1 MRDEIDNY
9 LKKVDRY
16 LKPIVKSER
25 EDIIL
30 EIKSE
35 IFELESSGNT
45 HEAIIARLGNPK
57 TLAKAYI
64 EEELS
69 KNNNK
74 VISNILPLIAYV
86 LIVGFGGV
94 FVLPFTVIS
103 GVTFFISGIICP
115 VAGIVKFVAYLMGID
130 IQNIEFTIGSYSANA
145 IELLPISFIMGAL
158 LIGASYLMWKITF
171 SRVKYMMRK

>member
-1 MRDEIDNY
+1 MRDEIDIY
-9 LKKVDRY
+9 LQKVDRY

-57 TLAKAYI
+57 ILAKAYI

-69 KNNNK
+69 KNSNK

-103 GVTFFISGIICP
+103 GVTFFT
-115 VAGIVKFVAYLMGID
+115 L
-130 IQNIEFTIGSYSANA
+130 
-145 IELLPISFIMGAL
+145 
-158 LIGASYLMWKITF
+158 
-171 SRVKYMMRK
+171 